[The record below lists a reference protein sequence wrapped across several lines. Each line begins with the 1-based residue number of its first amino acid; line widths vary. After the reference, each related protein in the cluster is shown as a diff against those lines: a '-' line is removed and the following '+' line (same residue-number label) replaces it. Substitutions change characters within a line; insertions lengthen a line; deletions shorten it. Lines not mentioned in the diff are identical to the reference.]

1 MPPETVRFSD
11 KVALVTG
18 AGSGIGRATAKLLAA
33 EGARVGV
40 ADIDLDSAR
49 DTAAQIEEAGGDAT
63 PFEVDVSQAAQVEA
77 LIASVVDQYGALDV
91 LHNNAGIFP
100 PATRIEE
107 MDEDVF
113 ERVMSI
119 NVKGVWLG
127 CKYAAPVMRA
137 AGGGA
142 IVNTASMAGVR
153 ARPGHSAYA
162 TSKGAVI
169 LLTKT
174 LALEFGPDKIR
185 VNCVC
190 PGGVNT
196 PMIRP
201 AEIDEADFQ
210 EQSRE
215 TMRRS
220 PTNRLA
226 RPEEIA
232 EAVAYLASDG
242 ASYVN
247 GHALWV
253 EGGSWAGESAG
264 MRPHE

>member
-1 MPPETVRFSD
+1 MTRFEG

-18 AGSGIGRATAKLLAA
+18 AGSGIGRATARLLAGD
-33 EGARVGV
+33 GARVGV
-40 ADIDLDSAR
+40 ADIDLDAAEE
-49 DTAAQIEEAGGDAT
+49 TAAQIEKAGGEAL
-63 PFEVDVSQAAQVEA
+63 PLAVDVSSGAQVEA
-77 LIASVVDQYGALDV
+77 MIGAVVDQLGGLHI

-100 PATRIEE
+100 QPARIEE
-107 MDEDVF
+107 MDEDLF
-113 ERVMSI
+113 DRVLAV
-119 NVKGVWLG
+119 NLKGVWLG

-153 ARPGHSAYA
+153 ARPNHSAY
-162 TSKGAVI
+162 TSSKGAVI

-174 LALEFGPDKIR
+174 LALEFGPDRIR

-201 AEIDEADFQ
+201 GAVSADDYEA
-210 EQSRE
+210 QSHE
-215 TMRRS
+215 FMRRS

-226 RPEEIA
+226 RAEEIA
-232 EAVAYLASDG
+232 DAVAYLASDA

-253 EGGSWAGESAG
+253 EGGSWAGESGG

>member
-1 MPPETVRFSD
+1 MPSDTMRFSD

-18 AGSGIGRATAKLLAA
+18 AGSGIGRATAKLLAV
-33 EGARVGV
+33 EGARVAV

-49 DTAAQIEEAGGDAT
+49 DTVAQIEGGQGDAK
-63 PFEVDVSQAAQVEA
+63 PFEVDVSQAAQVET
-77 LIASVVDQYGALDV
+77 LIALVVEQYGALDV

-100 PATRIEE
+100 PAARIEE
-107 MDEDVF
+107 MDEETF
-113 ERVMSI
+113 ERVLAI

-162 TSKGAVI
+162 PSKGAVI

-190 PGGVNT
+190 PAGVNT

-201 AEIDEADFQ
+201 AEIAEANFQ

-226 RPEEIA
+226 WPEEIA
-232 EAVAYLASDG
+232 EAVAFLASDG

-253 EGGSWAGESAG
+253 DGGSWAGEAAG
-264 MRPHE
+264 MRPHQ

>member
-1 MPPETVRFSD
+1 MTRFED

-18 AGSGIGRATAKLLAA
+18 AGSGIGRATAQLLAR
-33 EGARVGV
+33 EGAAVGV
-40 ADIDLDSAR
+40 ADLRGEAGEETVASIA
-49 DTAAQIEEAGGDAT
+49 EAGGEAM
-63 PFEVDVSQAAQVEA
+63 FVAVDVSQAADVRRM
-77 LIASVVDQYGALDV
+77 IATVAERYGGLDV

-100 PATRIEE
+100 TPTPIEE
-107 MDEDVF
+107 MDEALFDAVLG
-113 ERVMSI
+113 V
-119 NVKGVWLG
+119 NLKGVWLG

-142 IVNTASMAGVR
+142 IVNTASMAGIR
-153 ARPGHSAYA
+153 ARPNHSAY
-162 TSKGAVI
+162 TSSKGAVVM
-169 LLTKT
+169 LTKT
-174 LALEFGPDKIR
+174 LALEFGPDRIR

-201 AEIDEADFQ
+201 EGVSADDYQ

-215 TMRRS
+215 LMRRA
-220 PTNRLA
+220 PINRFA

-232 EAVAYLASDG
+232 EAVAYLASEQ

-247 GHALWV
+247 GFALWV

-264 MRPHE
+264 MRRHEQG